1 MEEGAVTAV
10 VRFMVEE
17 AFAEEAFA
25 EEAFTEEAFTEEAFT
40 QEAFAGEAFA
50 DGVTSGAFT
59 VTAFSFP
66 VSASMGTPG
75 GGIGVI
81 PIIGAILI
89 THIHMTPGHTTV
101 TMRTM
106 AIRPTEPVM
115 PTLPLRWRCR
125 PNSPGAAITAVP
137 LTAS

>member
-1 MEEGAVTAV
+1 
-10 VRFMVEE
+10 MVEE
-17 AFAEEAFA
+17 AFT

-40 QEAFAGEAFA
+40 QEAFAGEAFAGEAFAGEAFA

-89 THIHMTPGHTTV
+89 THIIHMTPGHTTV

-115 PTLPLRWRCR
+115 PTLPL
-125 PNSPGAAITAVP
+125 
-137 LTAS
+137 